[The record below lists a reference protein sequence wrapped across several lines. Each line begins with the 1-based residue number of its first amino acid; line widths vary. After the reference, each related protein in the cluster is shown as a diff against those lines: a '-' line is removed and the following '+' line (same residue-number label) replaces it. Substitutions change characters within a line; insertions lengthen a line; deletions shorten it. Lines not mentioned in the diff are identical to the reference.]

1 MKTKWMKIGI
11 VVAGA
16 AIVAVCTLPVKKNID
31 TTIPTVEWKLDDK
44 QNAKNTTVKVKG
56 TYYSYLFRRN
66 CFKGSIEVEGHE
78 APENSTLQTVYFE
91 DGVGQLFYEDNQDF
105 MKLTNLGF
113 LMCSSDFS
121 EVMVGVYSEHGGW
134 TGEDGIVIC
143 GTASEYGEALK
154 VARKLAK
161 KAGKHAWMEKDGPFA
176 E

>member
-121 EVMVGVYSEHGGW
+121 EVMIGTYSENNLW
-134 TGEDGIVIC
+134 TGEDGTVIC
-143 GTASEYGEALK
+143 GTASEYDEALK
-154 VARKLAK
+154 VARKLEK
-161 KAGKHAWMEKDGPFA
+161 QTWFEKHSPFA